1 MPDRRAQLAPGCS
14 RPGQL
19 TLLRCLEFMEDVSV
33 GDRAALAP
41 DQKGYGR
48 QMLVVPM
55 ACEGILDESQHSIA
69 AATHAVVPGFA
80 FQLVTRNC
88 DGIHATPSTG
98 NAHAAQSYSSQV
110 CKDSPQ
116 WRADARVRR
125 TSPLSG
131 RERRAR
137 ERHDAR
143 LLPRFRLAPWRAA
156 TDTLA
161 ATPSWS
167 KTLNQKK
174 PWGRP
179 RRRPCA
185 GASNP
190 SVQVRRT
197 EETVSIAAPARQPS
211 REDLQATVRDEQ

>member
-41 DQKGYGR
+41 DQKRYGR
-48 QMLVVPM
+48 QMLVVPI
-55 ACEGILDESQHSIA
+55 ACEGVLDESQHSIA

-116 WRADARVRR
+116 WRADAQVRRSLSQRR
-125 TSPLSG
+125 TSLLSG
-131 RERRAR
+131 R
-137 ERHDAR
+137 
-143 LLPRFRLAPWRAA
+143 RAA
-156 TDTLA
+156 SPTA
-161 ATPSWS
+161 ASGEAPSEIS
-167 KTLNQKK
+167 T
-174 PWGRP
+174 
-179 RRRPCA
+179 CA
-185 GASNP
+185 LESGYGHAC
-190 SVQVRRT
+190 
-197 EETVSIAAPARQPS
+197 
-211 REDLQATVRDEQ
+211 RDSLVV